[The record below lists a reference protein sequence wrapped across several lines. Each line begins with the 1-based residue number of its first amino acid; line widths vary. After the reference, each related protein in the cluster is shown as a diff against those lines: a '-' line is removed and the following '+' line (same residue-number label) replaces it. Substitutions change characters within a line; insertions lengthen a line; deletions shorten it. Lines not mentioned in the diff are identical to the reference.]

1 MFIMCDRSCKIH
13 ESCNFV
19 TDVEDEFRSEF
30 EEKIDESEHKM
41 MSLNG
46 KLQLW
51 PDNCPLNRPAPQ
63 GESDVF
69 PFNFLQRSS
78 FIQLTIVQSESQFQ
92 TLIARLICGSYIFWI
107 QRKSEWKIMS
117 CID

>member
-1 MFIMCDRSCKIH
+1 MCDRSCKIH

-78 FIQLTIVQSESQFQ
+78 FIQLTSVQSESQFQ
-92 TLIARLICGSYIFWI
+92 TLLEYIYYHISSEKKRTENRQMYRVI
-107 QRKSEWKIMS
+107 Q
-117 CID
+117 